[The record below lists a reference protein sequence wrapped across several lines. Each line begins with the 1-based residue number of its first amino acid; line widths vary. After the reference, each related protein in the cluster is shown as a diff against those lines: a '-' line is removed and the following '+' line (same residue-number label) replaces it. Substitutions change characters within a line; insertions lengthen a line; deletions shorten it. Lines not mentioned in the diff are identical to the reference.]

1 VGLNS
6 GVAFAL
12 YLFDL
17 AKAPKTLFLSGSKS
31 IFTLIVFC
39 DLICAAFMFGF
50 GFGKGFLTPSMI
62 LSKCISFILYYGNL
76 TF

>member
-1 VGLNS
+1 VGFNS

-31 IFTLIVFC
+31 IFTLDV
-39 DLICAAFMFGF
+39 FGF